1 MDPLTAGP
9 IPFGLAG
16 PLRLECGVDLTSW
29 VLVDAAGR
37 PVRSGGRVV
46 AGAPWTLEA
55 EGLVSG
61 WHALVCT
68 ASDGR
73 RWTLEVLVD

>member
-1 MDPLTAGP
+1 MVTAGP

-16 PLRLECGVDLTSW
+16 PLRLESAADLTTW
-29 VLVDAAGR
+29 ALVDALGR
-37 PVRSGGRVV
+37 TVRSGGRVV

-55 EGLVSG
+55 EGLVPG
-61 WHALVCT
+61 WHVLVCT

-73 RWTLEVLVD
+73 QWNLEVMVD